1 MKLWL
6 KTYLFSLL
14 LLIFTLNITGFVLI
28 QKFHSNLLEKEV
40 EKCLSEEKLTA
51 TELRINSISLKGRY
65 SDTSL
70 GINISI
76 SNLISEYVSSINL
89 ENSNNGN
96 IEILDSQNKI
106 LYSDMKFPVSNE
118 KKELENLSVGQ
129 INYIIRTVDNKQY
142 LYVGNLVSVYNS
154 QIKIHYAKDI
164 SSIYIEKMNQYALFL
179 KLDILI
185 CSLFAVFMFFISR
198 LITKPINTLIAS
210 TQKISLGHYSERVV
224 LKSKDEFNVLSNHFN
239 LMAQTIEDKI
249 NELEMSNIEKET
261 FINNL
266 THELKTPLTS
276 IIGYAS
282 LIRTSKYNEELFFE
296 AADYIY
302 KESKRLEQMAFKMMD
317 LIYAKTQEIKLA
329 PEKIMRIIYEVEKS
343 IIVKLQDKNIDL
355 IIEGEE
361 CILDVDKDLIEMA
374 LSNLLENAIKASDNN
389 SKIYLKVSNL
399 NNKTSISIMDSG
411 LGMAK
416 EHLDKIWQPFY
427 VVDKARSR
435 KSNGAGIGLS
445 ICKKIAE
452 VHSADIKINSELGK
466 GTEVTITFNDS
477 IESVNKKLN
486 LYTKIN

>member
-6 KTYLFSLL
+6 KIYLFSLL

-28 QKFHSNLLEKEV
+28 QKLHNNLLEKEV

-51 TELRINSISLKGRY
+51 TELRINSISLKRIY
-65 SDTSL
+65 SDTPPS
-70 GINISI
+70 INISI
-76 SNLISEYVSSINL
+76 SNLISEYTSSSNL
-89 ENSNNGN
+89 EDGNNGK

-106 LYSDMKFPVSNE
+106 LYSNMEFPVSNE
-118 KKELENLSVGQ
+118 KEELENLSVGES
-129 INYIIRTVDNKQY
+129 NYIIRTLDNKQY

-239 LMAQTIEDKI
+239 LMGQTIEDKI

-276 IIGYAS
+276 IIGYAN

-302 KESKRLEQMAFKMMD
+302 KEGKRLEQMTFKMMG
-317 LIYAKTQEIKLA
+317 LIYTKNQEFKLT
-329 PEKIMRIIYEVEKS
+329 PEKIMGIIYEVEKS
-343 IIVKLQDKNIDL
+343 LLVRLRDKNIAL
-355 IIEGEE
+355 IIDGEE

-374 LSNLLENAIKASDNN
+374 LCNLVENAIKASENN

-411 LGMAK
+411 SGMAK

-452 VHSADIKINSELGK
+452 VHNADIKINSELGK
-466 GTEVTITFNDS
+466 GTEVTLTFN
-477 IESVNKKLN
+477 K
-486 LYTKIN
+486 

>member
-6 KTYLFSLL
+6 KIYLFSLL
-14 LLIFTLNITGFVLI
+14 LLIFTLNITGFILI
-28 QKFHSNLLEKEV
+28 QKLHNNLLEKEV

-51 TELRINSISLKGRY
+51 TELRINSIYLKRID
-65 SDTSL
+65 SDTSP

-76 SNLISEYVSSINL
+76 SNLISEYASSINL
-89 ENSNNGN
+89 EDGNKGN
-96 IEILDSQNKI
+96 IEILDSQNKT
-106 LYSDMKFPVSNE
+106 LYSDMKFPVSN
-118 KKELENLSVGQ
+118 KKEELENLSIGETK
-129 INYIIRTVDNKQY
+129 YIIRTLDNKQY
-142 LYVGNLVSVYNS
+142 LYVGNLVSLYNS

-164 SSIYIEKMNQYALFL
+164 SNIYIEKMNQYALFL
-179 KLDILI
+179 KLNIMI
-185 CSLFAVFMFFISR
+185 CSIFAVFMFFISR

-210 TQKISLGHYSERVV
+210 TQKISLGQYSERVV

-239 LMAQTIEDKI
+239 IMAQTIEDKI

-266 THELKTPLTS
+266 THEIKTPLTS
-276 IIGYAS
+276 IIGYAN
-282 LIRTSKYNEELFFE
+282 LIRTSKYNEELFFD

-302 KESKRLEQMAFKMMD
+302 KEGKRLEQMAFKMMD
-317 LIYAKTQEIKLA
+317 LIYSKTQEIKLT

-343 IIVKLQDKNIDL
+343 LFVKIKDKNIDL

-374 LSNLLENAIKASDNN
+374 LCNLMDNAIKASENN

-399 NNKTSISIMDSG
+399 NNKTSISILDSG
-411 LGMAK
+411 SGMAK

-445 ICKKIAE
+445 ICKKIVE
-452 VHSADIKINSELGK
+452 VHNADIKINSELGK
-466 GTEVTITFNDS
+466 GTEVTLTFNNS
-477 IESVNKKLN
+477 THVHK
-486 LYTKIN
+486 